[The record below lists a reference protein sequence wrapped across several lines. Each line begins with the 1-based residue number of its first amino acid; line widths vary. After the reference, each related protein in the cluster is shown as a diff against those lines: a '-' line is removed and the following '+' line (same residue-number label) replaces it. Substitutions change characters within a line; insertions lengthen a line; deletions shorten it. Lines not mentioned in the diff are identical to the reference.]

1 MEGQAHSIKPEN
13 TTTFSVVV
21 PTFDRED
28 SLAHTVTSILNMRT
42 SELPGLFE
50 LIIVD
55 NNPST
60 SIRNLVGSF
69 ARDTT
74 FPIRYIPEPRRGV
87 SRARNTGVKMA
98 TGDYIAFVDD
108 DCTVQPDWLL
118 NLMNAF
124 IKMGCDVVQGRI
136 LLEFEDLNL
145 PEWVDDSDMANF
157 ALFDPGN
164 DITRPRTMMTG
175 NTCIK
180 KSVFEKY
187 GYFDV
192 RLGPG
197 AAGSAEDLEFFKRI
211 ENEGLHIAYVPD
223 VVVYHRIAKERL
235 TKEALLDRYYKMG
248 CGIMVSGIG
257 SGHTHVEMIRLIWK
271 ILARSV
277 KALFYGLA
285 RSEVKKFKQMKKIA
299 LYKGKI
305 KGIRSLA
312 RDYRRE
318 DSHNDGDT

>member
-1 MEGQAHSIKPEN
+1 MEGQANSIKLEN
-13 TTTFSVVV
+13 TTAFSVVV

-28 SLAHTVTSILNMRT
+28 SLARTITSILNMRT

-50 LIIVD
+50 LLIVD
-55 NNPST
+55 NNPS
-60 SIRNLVGSF
+60 SPIRNLVESF
-69 ARDTT
+69 AQEAG

-87 SRARNTGVKMA
+87 SRARNTGVKMSN
-98 TGDYIAFVDD
+98 GDYVAFVDD
-108 DCTVQPDWLL
+108 DCTVHPDWLL

-124 IKMGCDVVQGRI
+124 ITKECDIVQGKV

-164 DITRPRTMMTG
+164 DVTRPHTIMTG
-175 NTCIK
+175 NAGIR

-187 GYFDV
+187 GFFDV

-197 AAGSAEDLEFFKRI
+197 AAGSAEDLEFFRRI
-211 ENEGLHIAYVPD
+211 ENEGLHILYVPD
-223 VVVYHRIAKERL
+223 VVVYHRIIKERL

-248 CGIMVSGIG
+248 CGIMVSGID
-257 SGHTHVEMIRLIWK
+257 SGNTHVEIIRLVWK

-277 KALFYGLA
+277 KSFFYGLA
-285 RSEVKKFKQMKKIA
+285 RSEIKKFKQMKKIA

-305 KGIRSLA
+305 RGIRSLA
-312 RDYRRE
+312 RDFKRE
-318 DSHNDGDT
+318 NFRKDIDT